1 MALKEILKLEE
12 EAVAK
17 GKKLKME
24 LKQFGQEYEGLELNV
39 VAAAKASSNLIG
51 NAVEAD
57 SDHVRRHPLDAQ
69 LASLIGRRV
78 SGSKAFALFMLQ
90 YGLLCIDHAGLEIGW
105 ALRNFIT
112 AARSHGSS
120 KLFLKLIT
128 PDEARIVAVAFQRCL
143 DGDKLYVAAFIEAY
157 SSAMLLHP
165 EVSEKLIS
173 KVLFDAFESST
184 SSDPVLH
191 IQLRDRR
198 QEVKK
203 SWNSLRGKL
212 LEVLNKQQTP
222 SRAR

>member
-1 MALKEILKLEE
+1 MAEGRKLEKSWE
-12 EAVAK
+12 QYCQK
-17 GKKLKME
+17 YGD
-24 LKQFGQEYEGLELNV
+24 LELNV
-39 VAAAKASSNLIG
+39 VAVAKASLNLTG
-51 NAVEAD
+51 NALRAD
-57 SDHVRRHPLDAQ
+57 SDPVRRHPLDGQ

-90 YGLLCIDHAGLEIGW
+90 YGLLCIDHAGIEIGW
-105 ALRNFIT
+105 AWRDFIA

-120 KLFLKLIT
+120 KAFLKLIT
-128 PDEARIVAVAFQRCL
+128 PNEARIVAVAFQRCL

-173 KVLFDAFESST
+173 KVLFGAFESPT

-191 IQLRDRR
+191 IKLRDRR

-203 SWNSLRGKL
+203 SWNSVAGKL

>member
-1 MALKEILKLEE
+1 MALKKILKLEE
-12 EAVAK
+12 EAVAE
-17 GKKLKME
+17 GKKLQESLE
-24 LKQFGQEYEGLELNV
+24 LYYQNYEGLELNV

-51 NAVEAD
+51 NASGAD
-57 SDHVRRHPLDAQ
+57 SDPVRRHPLDGQ

-105 ALRNFIT
+105 AWRNFIA

-120 KLFLKLIT
+120 KAFLKLIA

-157 SSAMLLHP
+157 SSAMLRHP

-173 KVLFDAFESST
+173 KVLFAAFASPT
-184 SSDPVLH
+184 SSDLVLH
-191 IQLRDRR
+191 KQLDDRR
-198 QEVKK
+198 KEVKD
-203 SWNSLRGKL
+203 SWKSLRGKL
-212 LEVLNKQQTP
+212 PEVINKLQTP